1 VTALRDAAGR
11 RGDPIVGQAPHETVL
26 FAGSFTVIVADG
38 QADDQLSSLMAEP
51 VARARMSLKHF
62 AGVYIVLVIF
72 AVAMCVVASRA
83 DAGISPAVLIAIGV
97 GPLLLVVMYAWLLRV
112 STDYRIFA
120 DSLEVESGILSR
132 RIENL
137 QLFRVRDLGVAQSL
151 VGRIVDVGNVTIAST
166 DQSAPQLTLRGVPH
180 PRQIYDTLRDL
191 VAKSQATRRTMIVED
206 DTEGGGLT

>member
-1 VTALRDAAGR
+1 
-11 RGDPIVGQAPHETVL
+11 
-26 FAGSFTVIVADG
+26 
-38 QADDQLSSLMAEP
+38 MAEP

-62 AGVYIVLVIF
+62 AGVYMVLVIF
-72 AVAMCVVASRA
+72 AVAMAVVAFQA
-83 DAGISPAVLIAIGV
+83 DVGTSPAVLIAIGV
-97 GPLLLVVMYAWLLRV
+97 APLLLVLTYAWLLRV

-137 QLFRVRDLGVAQSL
+137 QLFRVRDLGLAQSL
-151 VGRIVDVGNVTIAST
+151 VGRIVGVGNVTIAST
-166 DQSAPQLTLRGVPH
+166 DQSAPHLTLRGIPN